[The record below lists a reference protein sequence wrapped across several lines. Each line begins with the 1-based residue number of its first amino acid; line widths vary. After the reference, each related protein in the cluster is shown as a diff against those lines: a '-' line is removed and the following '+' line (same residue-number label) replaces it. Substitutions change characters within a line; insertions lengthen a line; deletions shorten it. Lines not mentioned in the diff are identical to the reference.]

1 MELNTDKQEDYK
13 KEVLQSA
20 KMNESS
26 KGLEFSKIHKVYE
39 ALWPKEAV
47 KPACMKYEQ
56 KYAPS
61 KNQPQ
66 R

>member
-13 KEVLQSA
+13 IEVLQSA
-20 KMNESS
+20 KRNECS

-47 KPACMKYEQ
+47 KPACWN
-56 KYAPS
+56 PG
-61 KNQPQ
+61 
-66 R
+66 